1 MPSITSPLD
10 FLDVDAVYALFGPQL
25 DAPATYREFVL
36 SGLERL
42 GSDPSGLAGVD
53 ETAERLGD
61 AADGL
66 LVALLGEAQAVAV
79 LAVGLDHT
87 VDVLPRL
94 PVRIRRLRHV

>member
-1 MPSITSPLD
+1 MRM
-10 FLDVDAVYALFGPQL
+10 APQHS
-25 DAPATYREFVL
+25 V
-36 SGLERL
+36 SGGAR
-42 GSDPSGLAGVD
+42 GVRRTGLAGVD

-66 LVALLGEAQAVAV
+66 LVTLLGEAQAVAV
-79 LAVGLDHT
+79 LAVGFDHT